1 MDLFPL
7 YNSLRISL
15 VSTVLVFF
23 LGIFVANLVLKMPR
37 IVKALS
43 DVVFTVP
50 MVLPPT
56 VVGYLLLLVIGPN
69 RAVGSFFLNVLHI
82 RLTMGVYG
90 SILACVLVTFPLMYR
105 SALSAFEDFDHNI
118 RDIATILGI
127 SKTSIFWHLVIPY
140 SKNGLIAGIVLSFLR
155 AVGEYGATSMVSGY
169 IPGKT
174 ATISTTVYQLWQLG
188 DDANA
193 IKWVIINLVISFV
206 MLIALNIIGGK
217 FGKAKCK

>member
-7 YNSLRISL
+7 YNSIRISL
-15 VSTVLVFF
+15 VSTVMVFF
-23 LGIFVANLVLKMPR
+23 IGIFIANLVLKLPP
-37 IVKALS
+37 VLKSLA

-82 RLTMGVYG
+82 KLTMGVYG
-90 SILACVLVTFPLMYR
+90 SILACILVTFPLMYR
-105 SALSAFEDFDHNI
+105 SSLSAFEGFDHNV

-127 SKTSIFWHLVIPY
+127 SKTSIFWKLLIPY
-140 SKNGLIAGIVLSFLR
+140 SKNGLIAGVVLSFLR

-174 ATISTTVYQLWQLG
+174 ATVSTTVYQLWQLG

-193 IKWVIINLVISFV
+193 IKWVLINLAISFV
-206 MLIALNIIGGK
+206 MLIALNFIGGK
-217 FGKAKCK
+217 RGKIRRK

>member
-7 YNSLRISL
+7 YNSIRISL
-15 VSTVLVFF
+15 VSTVMVFF
-23 LGIFVANLVLKMPR
+23 IGIFVANLVLKLPP
-37 IVKALS
+37 VLKSLA

-82 RLTMGVYG
+82 KLTMGVYG
-90 SILACVLVTFPLMYR
+90 SILACILVTFPLMYR
-105 SALSAFEDFDHNI
+105 SSLSAFEGFDHNV

-127 SKTSIFWHLVIPY
+127 SKTSIFWKLLIPY
-140 SKNGLIAGIVLSFLR
+140 SKNGLIAGVVLSFLR

-174 ATISTTVYQLWQLG
+174 ATVSTTVYQLWQLG

-193 IKWVIINLVISFV
+193 IKWVLINLAISFV
-206 MLIALNIIGGK
+206 MLIALNFIGGK
-217 FGKAKCK
+217 RGKIRRK